1 MNPGKVY
8 VCSELQKFVTKFLK
22 FTKKIF
28 LNPRPFLLV
37 LSIVK
42 KRKQIEPKLKVEKV
56 DSSEPCLKHP
66 KAYSLR
72 YTHEMEIHLYL

>member
-1 MNPGKVY
+1 MLRITKVCY
-8 VCSELQKFVTKFLK
+8 QIFEIH
-22 FTKKIF
+22 KKIF

-66 KAYSLR
+66 KAYSLQ
-72 YTHEMEIHLYL
+72 YTHEMEI